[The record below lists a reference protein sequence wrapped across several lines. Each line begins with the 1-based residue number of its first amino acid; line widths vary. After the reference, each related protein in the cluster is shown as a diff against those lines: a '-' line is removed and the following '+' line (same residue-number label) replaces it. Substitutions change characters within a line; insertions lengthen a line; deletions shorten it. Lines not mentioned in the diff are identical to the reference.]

1 MIEIIGE
8 IGRSATKEE
17 IKHFLH
23 EDADCGKKNCEGSCV
38 CANAKHG
45 QN

>member
-1 MIEIIGE
+1 MIEIISE
-8 IGRSATKEE
+8 IGRPATKEE

-23 EDADCGKKNCEGSCV
+23 EDADCDKKNCEGSCV
-38 CANAKHG
+38 CANARHG